1 VPITL
6 RIDNFDQ
13 LPDGGPIEFSAG
25 ARGFDIGREQHM
37 DWTLPDPNRVIS
49 GHHIQI
55 RFENGAYWLH
65 DVSRNGTMVN
75 GAPGRVQSPYRLN
88 NGDRL
93 QIGHYFVR
101 VTISGGPGDL
111 QPMAQPSYQPAYA
124 PPPPG
129 GDIWGVEAAAAP
141 VDRRQFVDQ
150 RRGQRA
156 PDVLEQFLDLPGAG
170 PRRGPAPGYDPG
182 MATSVGLQQVGGS
195 QIYEQRPAGASPFGG
210 TMGGPIGAPS
220 TAFPGQAPMPNPGGF
235 AQPQP
240 QVGPGGGASA
250 FIAQIAQAAGISP
263 QALAGRNQ
271 AELAQE
277 IGQIL
282 ALTTEQLIALL
293 KTRAVAKL
301 IAKSST
307 RTMLGPA
314 NNNPLKFVPE
324 AREAAEIMLS
334 RSRPGYLTAPQ
345 AIKEAFDNIKS
356 HEGATFSAMQTA
368 LLKLTEEFDPDKI
381 DAEAGGGLNKK
392 AKAWDIFVELW
403 SEKADNS
410 DNGILDAFMKYFAEA
425 YDAASKG

>member
-1 VPITL
+1 MPITL
-6 RIDNFDQ
+6 RLDNFDQ
-13 LPDGGPIEFSAG
+13 LPDGGPVEFSAG

-49 GHHIQI
+49 GHHAQI
-55 RFENGAYWLH
+55 RYENGAYWLH

-101 VTISGGPGDL
+101 VMITGGAE
-111 QPMAQPSYQPAYA
+111 QPMAQPQYQPAYA

-129 GDIWGVEAAAAP
+129 GDIWGVDASAAP

-156 PDVLEQFLDLPGAG
+156 PDVLEQFLDLPGVGRVQPQPYEAG
-170 PRRGPAPGYDPG
+170 LG
-182 MATSVGLQQVGGS
+182 TNVGQRLREVPGS
-195 QIYEQRPAGASPFGG
+195 QIYERPM
-210 TMGGPIGAPS
+210 TGPVPQQ
-220 TAFPGQAPMPNPGGF
+220 FPGQPMMPAPGGF
-235 AQPQP
+235 APQ
-240 QVGPGGGASA
+240 QGQGGPGAAA
-250 FIAQIAQAAGISP
+250 FIAAIAQAAGLSP
-263 QALAGRNQ
+263 QALAGRDPN
-271 AELAQE
+271 ELAQE

-282 ALTTEQLIALL
+282 GLVTEQLIALL
-293 KTRAVAKL
+293 KTRAVTKQ
-301 IAKSST
+301 IAKSSN

-345 AIKEAFDNIKS
+345 AIREAFENIKS

-368 LLKLTEEFDPDKI
+368 LLKLTEEFAPDSI
-381 DAEAGGGLNKK
+381 DEKAGGGLNKK

-410 DNGILDAFMKYFAEA
+410 DNGILDAFMHYFAEA